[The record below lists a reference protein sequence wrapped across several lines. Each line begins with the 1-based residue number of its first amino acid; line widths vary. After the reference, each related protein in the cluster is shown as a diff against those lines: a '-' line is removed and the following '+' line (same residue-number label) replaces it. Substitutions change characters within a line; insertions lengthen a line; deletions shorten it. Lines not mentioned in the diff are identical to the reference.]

1 MSFEMMLWKVVG
13 TKLQPIVLSALDQEQ
28 RLEDWIAADPSIL
41 GMELAII
48 GRQVHTAYGGVID
61 LLALD
66 PDGNCVA
73 LELKRGRPPLPL
85 RAPRAAENRDSPT
98 DSEWAVGVRW
108 FKTFT
113 RDDAKTFK
121 GVF

>member
-1 MSFEMMLWKVVG
+1 MSFEMMLWKVTG
-13 TKLQPIVLSALDQEQ
+13 TKLHPISVAALDQEQ

-48 GRQVHTAYGGVID
+48 GRQVQTEFGGKID

-73 LELKRGRPPLPL
+73 LELKRGRT
-85 RAPRAAENRDSPT
+85 PR
-98 DSEWAVGVRW
+98 
-108 FKTFT
+108 
-113 RDDAKTFK
+113 
-121 GVF
+121 